1 MELFFG
7 QRIEE
12 LEEKSVSLPK
22 IDEEEKCQ
30 PVDEKEEFDVVS
42 QADDAS
48 QEEDI
53 EEESIPEE
61 DEENTPHVAGIDDAA
76 MGEVSSGRQHL
87 RWKKDIELE
96 EYGRFVLGSADVD
109 QPTQD
114 AQCVSY
120 VSTGPIYAWWPH
132 ALKRVMTQS
141 ATTIYNEVPCCTI
154 DSDRCYQYCSSVP

>member
-1 MELFFG
+1 MDKATRQRLRSGQRIPLSELRKHLSVRQQKLVELFFG

-76 MGEVSSGRQHL
+76 MGEVSSRPSASAVEERHRVGGVRQ
-87 RWKKDIELE
+87 
-96 EYGRFVLGSADVD
+96 V
-109 QPTQD
+109 
-114 AQCVSY
+114 
-120 VSTGPIYAWWPH
+120 
-132 ALKRVMTQS
+132 
-141 ATTIYNEVPCCTI
+141 CTRL
-154 DSDRCYQYCSSVP
+154 S